1 MKLGRVIFF
10 AVALHATAAEIALI
24 TAVPPDPAR
33 GMTRGADQFQKPLI
47 EGKGTAKKD
56 RSEVTES
63 DRQWWAFQPLKRV
76 EPPKVN
82 ATRSVRTPIDNFLLA
97 RLEATKLKPNPP
109 ADRPTLFRR
118 ASFDLLGL
126 PPAPGEV
133 EAFVRDNSPDAWPK
147 VVAALLDSPRYGERW
162 ARHWLDVARFAESS
176 GFEHDTDRP
185 NAYHYRDFVIKA
197 LNADLPYDQ
206 FVRWQL
212 AGDEFDPDN
221 ALALMATGF
230 LGAGVFPTQITAN
243 EVERTRMDTD
253 GEGLVPNARFTRQVS
268 VAGLCRPREGGAGLQ
283 HGVFRTAGS
292 CCAGGRRSAP
302 SRVLW
307 LMGSLHEFKIAHQ
320 GQEPRASVLDCGPAA
335 GHGPVSLSDAPSPS
349 KSARGLAQSKT
360 SRKLERLMGSRRAD

>member
-33 GMTRGADQFQKPLI
+33 RMTRGAEQFQKPPI

-63 DRQWWAFQPLKRV
+63 DRQWWAFQPLQRV

-109 ADRPTLFRR
+109 ADRPTLLRR

-162 ARHWLDVARFAESS
+162 ARHWLD
-176 GFEHDTDRP
+176 
-185 NAYHYRDFVIKA
+185 
-197 LNADLPYDQ
+197 
-206 FVRWQL
+206 
-212 AGDEFDPDN
+212 
-221 ALALMATGF
+221 
-230 LGAGVFPTQITAN
+230 
-243 EVERTRMDTD
+243 
-253 GEGLVPNARFTRQVS
+253 
-268 VAGLCRPREGGAGLQ
+268 
-283 HGVFRTAGS
+283 
-292 CCAGGRRSAP
+292 
-302 SRVLW
+302 
-307 LMGSLHEFKIAHQ
+307 
-320 GQEPRASVLDCGPAA
+320 
-335 GHGPVSLSDAPSPS
+335 
-349 KSARGLAQSKT
+349 
-360 SRKLERLMGSRRAD
+360 